1 MHGIQKKAFTFQLEN
16 EVPPMVILSFQKFW
30 NNKLRK
36 INIIFFF
43 TFFFF
48 FFYEGIAK
56 LSIDYDALIQITF
69 TVQALISQRCET
81 KQHPQLWN
89 KEGGWGLRDSFS
101 CSSVPERIDF
111 WCAQI
116 SATAA
121 ATNTQVLCQ
130 NRAPTEYSV
139 DSSVTLADRSNE
151 HGQCV
156 QRSRDKKSS
165 RARNTQVWAVTEF
178 PIQGHESDRFCKC
191 FIWVLAWPS
200 KIFRATV
207 SWKNTFF

>member
-1 MHGIQKKAFTFQLEN
+1 MRQ
-16 EVPPMVILSFQKFW
+16 S
-30 NNKLRK
+30 
-36 INIIFFF
+36 
-43 TFFFF
+43 
-48 FFYEGIAK
+48 
-56 LSIDYDALIQITF
+56 SIHSSEIRRG
-69 TVQALISQRCET
+69 V
-81 KQHPQLWN
+81 
-89 KEGGWGLRDSFS
+89 GGWETLFF

-116 SATAA
+116 PATAA

-191 FIWVLAWPS
+191 FIWVLAWPP

-207 SWKNTFF
+207 SWKNTFFRKFHSVPSDKLSKRAVMEVEKRPLSFLQFENFKKTFVYFPFHHWLSFYCTTFVSSGPFPTNISKGWVTSGIG